1 MNAEPFA
8 ASASPHFPSPGG
20 ALVQWNFLQLKKSNK
35 KSTPVPCFL
44 QSSTQIGSKILI
56 YGGCNYHGDP
66 LNQLFLYDTITYQWN
81 LPNHI
86 TEYHDDSPGI
96 RYGHRSPSSLA
107 LRLCD
112 NGAAV

>member
-1 MNAEPFA
+1 MTDPLA
-8 ASASPHFPSPGG
+8 ASPSPHSSSGG
-20 ALVQWNFLQLKKSNK
+20 PLVQWNFLQLKKSNK

-96 RYGHRSPSSLA
+96 RYGHRSSSPSTPSDDA
-107 LRLCD
+107 P
-112 NGAAV
+112 